1 MRDRADF
8 DQELRGFLNRSYN
21 MKAVADYET
30 NEAAAAGR
38 DEAAAAIQTAWTFVS
53 FIDKMLSDG

>member
-1 MRDRADF
+1 
-8 DQELRGFLNRSYN
+8 

-30 NEAAAAGR
+30 GEAAAAGR
-38 DEAAAAIQTAWTFVS
+38 DEATAAIKTASAFVS